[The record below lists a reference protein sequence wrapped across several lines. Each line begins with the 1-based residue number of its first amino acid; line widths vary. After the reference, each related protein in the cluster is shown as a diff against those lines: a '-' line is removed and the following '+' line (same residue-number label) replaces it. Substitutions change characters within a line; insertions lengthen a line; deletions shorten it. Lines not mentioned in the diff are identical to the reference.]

1 MITNVGKGILG
12 KYLIGHTESYASY
25 IAVGCGPAPKPA
37 GHDFTTDTATFAAK
51 TSLDFE
57 MLRVPIESRGYVL
70 ENGVEKVV
78 LTASLPTEERY
89 EITEVGIF
97 SAGSNSLAGIYDSKT
112 LLTFSGSENWKLSG
126 TDTIYTATQNI
137 APISDTI
144 NVTNN
149 SVPQYIFQAN
159 ADNAGFSTA
168 RVNRYERPRFLN
180 NSIFIA
186 GDQAE
191 ITGTVGSFSVTAPT
205 GYIKLD
211 GVSLDLDGNS
221 PTDELRLAFSVLNKS
236 GSTAP
241 KSVRILVKF
250 ISDDQTQSAN
260 MEIECTDQDF
270 SFANRYFVVSKKLN
284 ELSQKT
290 SGFLWSKVKVVEI
303 YATVLNASSQPT
315 EDYYV
320 ALDALRL
327 ENTLGNNPLYGLTG
341 YTVIQD
347 SSSAQD
353 PLPIIKKP
361 NTTNFVEFRFAM
373 DVV

>member
-1 MITNVGKGILG
+1 
-12 KYLIGHTESYASY
+12 
-25 IAVGCGPAPKPA
+25 
-37 GHDFTTDTATFAAK
+37 
-51 TSLDFE
+51 
-57 MLRVPIESRGYVL
+57 
-70 ENGVEKVV
+70 
-78 LTASLPTEERY
+78 
-89 EITEVGIF
+89 
-97 SAGSNSLAGIYDSKT
+97 
-112 LLTFSGSENWKLSG
+112 
-126 TDTIYTATQNI
+126 
-137 APISDTI
+137 
-144 NVTNN
+144 
-149 SVPQYIFQAN
+149 
-159 ADNAGFSTA
+159 
-168 RVNRYERPRFLN
+168 
-180 NSIFIA
+180 
-186 GDQAE
+186 
-191 ITGTVGSFSVTAPT
+191 
-205 GYIKLD
+205 
-211 GVSLDLDGNS
+211 
-221 PTDELRLAFSVLNKS
+221 
-236 GSTAP
+236 
-241 KSVRILVKF
+241 
-250 ISDDQTQSAN
+250 